1 MPLPFFLAG
10 ILGKAAAGA
19 LAKGVTAKASA
30 AGAKALVG
38 HHAHHGFAQQVAGKL
53 AEKASDAAV
62 DSTLSRREKKTER
75 R

>member
-10 ILGKAAAGA
+10 ILRKAAAGA

-38 HHAHHGFAQQVAGKL
+38 HHHGFAQQVAGKL